1 MIVRCIDFLLKIF
14 VLQCHHAT
22 PLGGC
27 VVALRSVLSSRF
39 FLLPLAVSVVVVV
52 FFSYHL
58 VSIRWLLFLCD
69 LALRYARRS
78 DCTYGGSV
86 IT

>member
-1 MIVRCIDFLLKIF
+1 MHRFSVENICFAMSSCDSIGGLCRGSSVGF
-14 VLQCHHAT
+14 VLS
-22 PLGGC
+22 G
-27 VVALRSVLSSRF
+27 